1 MNIQSIQ
8 LRTADLTA
16 FAEELE
22 ALGAASYN
30 SISYND
36 FKHLQK
42 IERYGRAATFLGYAT
57 AWIVPNPLTAFC
69 LSLGQFT
76 RWLLMHHIS
85 HRGYDK
91 VPGIPKRYTSKYFA
105 RGWRRFIDWFD
116 WVHPAA
122 WEYEHNILHHYHTGE
137 DTDPDVAERHT
148 EFLRALRVPYWLK
161 HCVVFLASISWKYTY
176 YAPNTMSCLDPESK
190 KRLRKEHIAYITIKN
205 VFDLRN
211 PHVRKLWSVCYLPYG
226 FFHFILIPACFLP
239 FGTVPAFFVLVN
251 KILAECITNFH
262 SFMVIGPN
270 HTADD
275 LFRFDFHYKNK
286 AEFYI
291 TQILGSANYRT
302 GTEFVDYMSIWLN
315 YQIEHHLFP
324 DLPMQKYREIQPAV
338 KALCEKYKIPYKQES
353 IFKRFSRMASVCVG
367 KTSMKTLHEF
377 PLLLDHSE
385 MSNSESRDSTSLSPY

>member
-1 MNIQSIQ
+1 MNTHTIE
-8 LRTADLTA
+8 LRTNELTS
-16 FAEELE
+16 FTEELE

-30 SISYND
+30 AISYKD

-42 IERYGRAATFLGYAT
+42 IERYGRVATFLGYAT
-57 AWIVPNPLTAFC
+57 AWIIPNPITAFC

-85 HRGYDK
+85 HRGYDR

-190 KRLRKEHIAYITIKN
+190 KRLRKDHIAYITIKN

-211 PHVRKLWSVCYLPYG
+211 PHVRKLWLVCYLPYG
-226 FFHFILIPACFLP
+226 MFHFVLIPACFLP
-239 FGTVPAFFVLVN
+239 LGSVAAFFVLVN

-286 AEFYI
+286 AEFYV

-302 GTEFVDYMSIWLN
+302 GTEFLDYMSIWLN

-324 DLPMQKYREIQPAV
+324 DLPMRKYREIQPAV

-353 IFKRFSRMASVCVG
+353 IFKRFSRMTAVCVG
-367 KTSMKTLHEF
+367 KSSMKTLHEF
-377 PLLLDHSE
+377 PLVLDHAE
-385 MSNSESRDSTSLSPY
+385 LSNRDVRDSTSLSAY